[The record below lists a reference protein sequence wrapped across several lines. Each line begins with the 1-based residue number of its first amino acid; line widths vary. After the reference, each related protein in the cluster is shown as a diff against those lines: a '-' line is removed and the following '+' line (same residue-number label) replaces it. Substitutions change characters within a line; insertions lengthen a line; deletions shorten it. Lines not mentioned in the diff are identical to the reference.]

1 MRGAGTWKHLLCY
14 AGAARRKVSGTTNA
28 GCDPERYHHCEGIW
42 NYILQGGC
50 SLVVS
55 ALLPDKACGPVS
67 FYRKFAS
74 ISQAYVP
81 GLRALH
87 LGAEAAALNVVRG
100 YLYGVGRWRLQCLSR
115 FS

>member
-1 MRGAGTWKHLLCY
+1 MRGAGTWKHLRH

-55 ALLPDKACGPVS
+55 ALL
-67 FYRKFAS
+67 
-74 ISQAYVP
+74 
-81 GLRALH
+81 
-87 LGAEAAALNVVRG
+87 
-100 YLYGVGRWRLQCLSR
+100 
-115 FS
+115 